1 MAAKYIS
8 LLISVSIIT
17 SLFIVILTLGGCI
30 NLKIE
35 LPDDPGWG
43 IGYFVVSN
51 ELNSIKDYEKP
62 LKNIMIRSTDKNI
75 YAIIK
80 ILNIE
85 NMVRISW
92 VWYGPDK
99 SIVKRSSVTE
109 VNLGGKFLEYFV
121 IWDSIDPA
129 LFNKKKGK
137 WLVALLVDDDFLASK
152 SFTIN

>member
-1 MAAKYIS
+1 MVRYLARLSGISICIS
-8 LLISVSIIT
+8 LLFGVF
-17 SLFIVILTLGGCI
+17 LFEGCI

-43 IGYFVVSN
+43 IGYFVVSDVL
-51 ELNSIKDYEKP
+51 EKIEVQKDPVTK
-62 LKNIMIRSTDKNI
+62 KNITASDKSI

-80 ILNIE
+80 ILSIE
-85 NMVRISW
+85 KMVRISW

-99 SIVKRSSVTE
+99 KIAKSSSATE

-129 LFNKKKGK
+129 LFFKKKGNGR
-137 WLVALLVDDDFLASK
+137 L
-152 SFTIN
+152 